1 MPFVQVN
8 IHDEIE
14 KHCSES
20 PSFKKAWEE
29 SRKEYNTFADYFN
42 DETRVSKEEREKINL
57 EVELI
62 GEMIKQEKIVPLTT
76 NV

>member
-1 MPFVQVN
+1 M
-8 IHDEIE
+8 
-14 KHCSES
+14 
-20 PSFKKAWEE
+20 
-29 SRKEYNTFADYFN
+29 RKDINTFADYFN

-76 NV
+76 KA